1 MTPIEEVPIAKVDEF
16 FVEFCN
22 TILERV
28 AAGNLTGPDALAL
41 DKWIK
46 YSPYLRLYIQ
56 AQVSA
61 ARGQDGLIS
70 FEQIIR
76 GTFMVGFMLAQF
88 VDRERSS

>member
-22 TILERV
+22 TMMER
-28 AAGNLTGPDALAL
+28 AKAGNLTGPDAIAL

-46 YSPYLRLYIQ
+46 GSPYLRFYIQ

-61 ARGQDGLIS
+61 AQGKEGLIS

-88 VDRERSS
+88 VDRETER